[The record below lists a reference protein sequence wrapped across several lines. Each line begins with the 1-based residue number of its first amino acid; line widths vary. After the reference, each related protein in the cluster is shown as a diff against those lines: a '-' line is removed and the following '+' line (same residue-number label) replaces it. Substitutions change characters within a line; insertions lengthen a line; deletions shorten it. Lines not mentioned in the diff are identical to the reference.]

1 MSIFA
6 DALSEDRGEPLPLR
20 ADATFDDPRHE
31 EALEQARRA
40 VNCACV
46 VARNCGAP

>member
-31 EALEQARRA
+31 EALERA